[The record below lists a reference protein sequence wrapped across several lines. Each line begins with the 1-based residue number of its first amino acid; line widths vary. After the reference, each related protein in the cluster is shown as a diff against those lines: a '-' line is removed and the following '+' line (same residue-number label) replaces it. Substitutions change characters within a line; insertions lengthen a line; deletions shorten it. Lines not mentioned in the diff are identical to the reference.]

1 MNGLQDILRP
11 ILLAV
16 SCHIL
21 NDVTLDEGYAVLK
34 YVLGGLDGH
43 VVMLTSFLSLRRFHS
58 AVLFTLPTGLVL
70 RMSRMMTWRVPLYV
84 LP

>member
-21 NDVTLDEGYAVLK
+21 NDVPLDKGYAVLK
-34 YVLGGLDGH
+34 YELGGLDGH
-43 VVMLTSFLSLRRFHS
+43 VVMFPALLS
-58 AVLFTLPTGLVL
+58 V
-70 RMSRMMTWRVPLYV
+70 
-84 LP
+84 

>member
-1 MNGLQDILRP
+1 VNGLQDILRP

-21 NDVTLDEGYAVLK
+21 NDVPLDKGYAVLK
-34 YVLGGLDGH
+34 YVLGGLDGQ
-43 VVMLTSFLSLRRFHS
+43 VVVLTPFLSLRRLHS

-70 RMSRMMTWRVPLYV
+70 RMSRIMTWRVPLYV